1 MRFDVLTIFPEA
13 LAGFLFVGVLGQAIE
28 NRLVFAHLHDL
39 RDFTDDP
46 HRVVDDRPYGGGPG
60 MLLKVEP
67 LVRGIEAIKS
77 GGVKSCFLHEE
88 CDEAPKIQETRSDP
102 KRQRSK
108 WDPNKWRTV
117 LLSSQGRLFTQN
129 DAIEWGKL
137 DGLLLVCGRYEGV
150 DERVVQFVDDEVSI
164 GDYVLTGGEVAAA
177 VVIEA
182 TARMLPGIV
191 GRFESVTS
199 DSFYEKDHLGP
210 PQYTRPP
217 EYRGLRVPEVLLS
230 GDHARIERFRE
241 ERAWEKT
248 MRNRPD
254 LIGLEHARERVP
266 ERAPEQK
273 RDLDRVEDDG

>member
-13 LAGFLFVGVLGQAIE
+13 LTGFLSVGVLGQAIE
-28 NRLVFAHLHDL
+28 NRLVSAHLHDL

-67 LVRGIEAIKS
+67 IVRGIEAIKK
-77 GGVKSCFLHEE
+77 GDIKSCFLHDRCE
-88 CDEAPKIQETRSDP
+88 DDDQETHSAI
-102 KRQRSK
+102 KCK
-108 WDPNKWRTV
+108 TV
-117 LLSSQGRLFTQN
+117 LLSSQGRLFSQN
-129 DAIEWGKL
+129 DALEWGKL
-137 DGLLLVCGRYEGV
+137 DQLLLVCGRYEGV

-177 VVIEA
+177 VIIEA
-182 TARMLPGIV
+182 TARMLPGMV
-191 GRFESVTS
+191 GRFESVTT

-217 EYRGLRVPEVLLS
+217 EFRGLRVPEVLLS

-241 ERAWEKT
+241 SRAWEKT

-254 LIGLEHARERVP
+254 LVGLERI
-266 ERAPEQK
+266 PEQTQ
-273 RDLDRVEDDG
+273 DLDRVERDG

>member
-13 LAGFLFVGVLGQAIE
+13 LTGFLSVGVLGQAIE
-28 NRLVFAHLHDL
+28 NRLVSAHLHDL

-67 LVRGIEAIKS
+67 LVRGIEEIS
-77 GGVKSCFLHEE
+77 
-88 CDEAPKIQETRSDP
+88 
-102 KRQRSK
+102 SK
-108 WDPNKWRTV
+108 MEGHTYRKV
-117 LLSSQGRLFTQN
+117 LLSSQGRLFTQD
-129 DAIEWGKL
+129 DAMEWGKL

-177 VVIEA
+177 VIIEA

-199 DSFYEKDHLGP
+199 DSFYDKNYLGP

-217 EYRGLRVPEVLLS
+217 EYRGLGVPEVLLS

-254 LIGLEHARERVP
+254 LIGLERDPEHAPV
-266 ERAPEQK
+266 QTQ
-273 RDLDRVEDDG
+273 DLDRVNGDG

>member
-13 LAGFLFVGVLGQAIE
+13 LTGFLSVGVLGQAIE

-67 LVRGIEAIKS
+67 LVRGIEEIS
-77 GGVKSCFLHEE
+77 
-88 CDEAPKIQETRSDP
+88 
-102 KRQRSK
+102 SK
-108 WDPNKWRTV
+108 MEGHNYRKV
-117 LLSSQGRLFTQN
+117 LLSSQGRLFTQD

-177 VVIEA
+177 VIIEA

-199 DSFYEKDHLGP
+199 DSFYDKNHLGP

-217 EYRGLRVPEVLLS
+217 EFRGLGVPEVLLS

-254 LIGLEHARERVP
+254 LIGLERTL
-266 ERAPEQK
+266 ERAPAQTQ
-273 RDLDRVEDDG
+273 DLDRVNGDG

>member
-13 LAGFLFVGVLGQAIE
+13 LTGFLSVGVLGQAME
-28 NRLVFAHLHDL
+28 NRLVSVYLHDL
-39 RDFTDDP
+39 RDFTDDR

-67 LVRGIEAIKS
+67 LVRGIEEISSQMK
-77 GGVKSCFLHEE
+77 GQNYRK
-88 CDEAPKIQETRSDP
+88 
-102 KRQRSK
+102 
-108 WDPNKWRTV
+108 V
-117 LLSSQGRLFTQN
+117 LLSSQGRMFTQR

-137 DGLLLVCGRYEGV
+137 GGLLLVCGRYEGV
-150 DERVVQFVDDEVSI
+150 DERVVEFVDDEVSI

-177 VVIEA
+177 VIIEA

-199 DSFYEKDHLGP
+199 DSFYNKNHLGP

-217 EYRGLRVPEVLLS
+217 EFRGLSVPEVLLS
-230 GDHARIERFRE
+230 GDHARIECFRE

-254 LIGLEHARERVP
+254 LIGLEHAP
-266 ERAPEQK
+266 ERAPQQTQ
-273 RDLDRVEDDG
+273 DLDRVNDDG

>member
-13 LAGFLFVGVLGQAIE
+13 LTGFLSVGVLGQAME
-28 NRLVFAHLHDL
+28 NRLVSVYLHDL
-39 RDFTDDP
+39 RDFTDDR

-67 LVRGIEAIKS
+67 LVRGIEEISSQMK
-77 GGVKSCFLHEE
+77 GQNYRK
-88 CDEAPKIQETRSDP
+88 
-102 KRQRSK
+102 
-108 WDPNKWRTV
+108 V
-117 LLSSQGRLFTQN
+117 LLSSQGRMFTQR

-150 DERVVQFVDDEVSI
+150 DERVVEFVDDEVSI

-177 VVIEA
+177 VIIEA

-199 DSFYEKDHLGP
+199 DSFYDKNHLGP

-217 EYRGLRVPEVLLS
+217 EFRGLSVPEVLLS
-230 GDHARIERFRE
+230 GDHARIERFRD

-254 LIGLEHARERVP
+254 LIGLDRAP
-266 ERAPEQK
+266 ERASGKTQ
-273 RDLDRVEDDG
+273 DLDRVNDDG

>member
-13 LAGFLFVGVLGQAIE
+13 LAGFLSVGVLGQAIE
-28 NRLVFAHLHDL
+28 NRLVFVHLHDL

-67 LVRGIEAIKS
+67 LVRGIEAIKA
-77 GGVKSCFLHEE
+77 GEIESCFLHEN
-88 CDEAPKIQETRSDP
+88 CAEAAGIQEKRSDP
-102 KRQRSK
+102 TK
-108 WDPNKWRTV
+108 WKTV
-117 LLSSQGRLFTQN
+117 LLSSQGRLFTQK

-177 VVIEA
+177 VIIEA
-182 TARMLPGIV
+182 TARMLQGIV

-199 DSFYEKDHLGP
+199 DSFYNKDHLGP

-217 EYRGLRVPEVLLS
+217 EFRGLRVPEILLS

-241 ERAWEKT
+241 DRAWEKT

-254 LIGLEHARERVP
+254 LIGLERVP
-266 ERAPEQK
+266 ERI
-273 RDLDRVEDDG
+273 RDLDRAEDDG

>member
-13 LAGFLFVGVLGQAIE
+13 LTGFLSVGVLGQAME
-28 NRLVFAHLHDL
+28 NRLVSVYLHDL
-39 RDFTDDP
+39 RDFTDDR

-67 LVRGIEAIKS
+67 LVRGIEEISSRMEGHNYRK
-77 GGVKSCFLHEE
+77 
-88 CDEAPKIQETRSDP
+88 
-102 KRQRSK
+102 
-108 WDPNKWRTV
+108 V
-117 LLSSQGRLFTQN
+117 LLSSQGRMFTQR

-150 DERVVQFVDDEVSI
+150 DERVVEFVDDEVSI

-177 VVIEA
+177 VIIEA

-199 DSFYEKDHLGP
+199 DSFYNKNHLGP

-217 EYRGLRVPEVLLS
+217 EFRGLSVPEVLLL
-230 GDHARIERFRE
+230 GDHARIERFRD

-254 LIGLEHARERVP
+254 LIGLEHAP
-266 ERAPEQK
+266 ERAPQQTQ
-273 RDLDRVEDDG
+273 DLDRVNDDG

>member
-13 LAGFLFVGVLGQAIE
+13 LTGFLSVGVLGQAME
-28 NRLVFAHLHDL
+28 NRLVSVHLHDL
-39 RDFTDDP
+39 RDFTDDR

-67 LVRGIEAIKS
+67 LVRGIEEISSRMEGHNYRK
-77 GGVKSCFLHEE
+77 
-88 CDEAPKIQETRSDP
+88 
-102 KRQRSK
+102 
-108 WDPNKWRTV
+108 V
-117 LLSSQGRLFTQN
+117 LLSSQGRMFTQR

-150 DERVVQFVDDEVSI
+150 DERVVEFVDDEVSI

-177 VVIEA
+177 VIIEA

-199 DSFYEKDHLGP
+199 DSFYNKNYLGP

-217 EYRGLRVPEVLLS
+217 EFRGLSVPEVLLS
-230 GDHARIERFRE
+230 GDHARIERLRE

-254 LIGLEHARERVP
+254 LIGLEHAP
-266 ERAPEQK
+266 ERAPQQTQ
-273 RDLDRVEDDG
+273 DLDRVNDDG

>member
-13 LAGFLFVGVLGQAIE
+13 LTGFLSVGVLGQAIE
-28 NRLVFAHLHDL
+28 NRLVSAHLHDL

-67 LVRGIEAIKS
+67 LVRGIEEISSQMK
-77 GGVKSCFLHEE
+77 GRNYR
-88 CDEAPKIQETRSDP
+88 KI
-102 KRQRSK
+102 
-108 WDPNKWRTV
+108 
-117 LLSSQGRLFTQN
+117 LLSSQGRLFTQD

-177 VVIEA
+177 VIIEA

-199 DSFYEKDHLGP
+199 DSFYDKNHLGP

-217 EYRGLRVPEVLLS
+217 EFRGLGVPEVLLS

-254 LIGLEHARERVP
+254 LIGLE
-266 ERAPEQK
+266 RAPEHAPGQPQ
-273 RDLDRVEDDG
+273 DLDRVNDDG

>member
-1 MRFDVLTIFPEA
+1 MRFDVLTIFSEA
-13 LAGFLFVGVLGQAIE
+13 LTGFLSVGVLGQAIE
-28 NRLVFAHLHDL
+28 NRLISVYLHDL
-39 RDFTDDP
+39 RDFTDDR

-67 LVRGIEAIKS
+67 LVRGIEEISSQMEGRNYRK
-77 GGVKSCFLHEE
+77 
-88 CDEAPKIQETRSDP
+88 
-102 KRQRSK
+102 
-108 WDPNKWRTV
+108 V
-117 LLSSQGRLFTQN
+117 LLSSQGRLFTQD

-150 DERVVQFVDDEVSI
+150 DERVVKFVDDEVSI

-177 VVIEA
+177 VIIEA

-199 DSFYEKDHLGP
+199 DSFYDKNHLGP

-217 EYRGLRVPEVLLS
+217 EFRGLRVPEVLLS

-254 LIGLEHARERVP
+254 LIGLEHAP
-266 ERAPEQK
+266 EEAPGQPQ
-273 RDLDRVEDDG
+273 DLDRVNDDG

>member
-13 LAGFLFVGVLGQAIE
+13 LAGFLSVGVLGQAIE
-28 NRLVFAHLHDL
+28 NRLVVAHLHDL

-46 HRVVDDRPYGGGPG
+46 HCVVDDRPYGGGPG

-67 LVRGIEAIKS
+67 IVRGIEAIGS
-77 GGVKSCFLHEE
+77 GRVESCFLHERCE
-88 CDEAPKIQETRSDP
+88 EASDDIQEARSDH
-102 KRQRSK
+102 
-108 WDPNKWRTV
+108 NKWGPNCKTI

-137 DGLLLVCGRYEGV
+137 DELLLVCGRYEGV
-150 DERVVQFVDDEVSI
+150 DERVAQFVDDEVSI

-177 VVIEA
+177 VIIEA
-182 TARMLPGIV
+182 TARMLPGMV

-199 DSFYEKDHLGP
+199 DSFYNKDHLGP

-217 EYRGLRVPEVLLS
+217 EFRGLHVPEVLLS

-241 ERAWEKT
+241 DQAWEKT

-254 LIGLEHARERVP
+254 LVGLEQAPKH
-266 ERAPEQK
+266 ERAHSPEQTQ
-273 RDLDRVEDDG
+273 DLDRVENDG

>member
-13 LAGFLFVGVLGQAIE
+13 LTGFLSVGVLGQAIE
-28 NRLVFAHLHDL
+28 NRLVSAHLHDL

-67 LVRGIEAIKS
+67 LVRGIEEIS
-77 GGVKSCFLHEE
+77 SQMEGRNYR
-88 CDEAPKIQETRSDP
+88 KI
-102 KRQRSK
+102 
-108 WDPNKWRTV
+108 
-117 LLSSQGRLFTQN
+117 LLSSQGRLFTQD

-177 VVIEA
+177 VIIEA

-199 DSFYEKDHLGP
+199 DSFYDKNHLGP

-217 EYRGLRVPEVLLS
+217 EFRGLRVPEVLLS

-254 LIGLEHARERVP
+254 LIGLE
-266 ERAPEQK
+266 RAPGQT
-273 RDLDRVEDDG
+273 RDLDRVNGDG

>member
-13 LAGFLFVGVLGQAIE
+13 LTGFLSVGVLGQAIE
-28 NRLVFAHLHDL
+28 NRLVSAHLHDL
-39 RDFTDDP
+39 RDFTNDP

-67 LVRGIEAIKS
+67 LVRGIEEIS
-77 GGVKSCFLHEE
+77 SQMEGRNYR
-88 CDEAPKIQETRSDP
+88 KI
-102 KRQRSK
+102 
-108 WDPNKWRTV
+108 
-117 LLSSQGRLFTQN
+117 LLSSQGRLFTQR
-129 DAIEWGKL
+129 DAIDWGKL

-177 VVIEA
+177 VIIEA

-199 DSFYEKDHLGP
+199 DSFYDKNHLGP

-217 EYRGLRVPEVLLS
+217 EFRGLGVPEVLLS

-254 LIGLEHARERVP
+254 LIGLE
-266 ERAPEQK
+266 RAPGQT
-273 RDLDRVEDDG
+273 RDLDRVNGDG

>member
-1 MRFDVLTIFPEA
+1 MRFDVLTIFPKA
-13 LAGFLFVGVLGQAIE
+13 LTGFLSVGVLGQAME
-28 NRLVFAHLHDL
+28 NRLVSVYLHDL
-39 RDFTDDP
+39 RDFTDDR

-67 LVRGIEAIKS
+67 LVRGIEEISSQMK
-77 GGVKSCFLHEE
+77 GQNYRK
-88 CDEAPKIQETRSDP
+88 
-102 KRQRSK
+102 
-108 WDPNKWRTV
+108 V
-117 LLSSQGRLFTQN
+117 LLSSQGRMFTQR

-150 DERVVQFVDDEVSI
+150 DERVVEFVDDEVSI

-177 VVIEA
+177 VIIEA

-199 DSFYEKDHLGP
+199 DSFYNKNHLGP

-217 EYRGLRVPEVLLS
+217 EFRGLSVPEVLLL
-230 GDHARIERFRE
+230 GDHARIERFRD

-254 LIGLEHARERVP
+254 LIGLEHAP
-266 ERAPEQK
+266 ERAPQQTQ
-273 RDLDRVEDDG
+273 DLDRVNDDG

>member
-13 LAGFLFVGVLGQAIE
+13 LTGFLSVGVLGQAME
-28 NRLVFAHLHDL
+28 NRLVSVYLHDL
-39 RDFTDDP
+39 RDFTDDR

-67 LVRGIEAIKS
+67 LVRGIEEISSQMK
-77 GGVKSCFLHEE
+77 GQNYRK
-88 CDEAPKIQETRSDP
+88 
-102 KRQRSK
+102 
-108 WDPNKWRTV
+108 V
-117 LLSSQGRLFTQN
+117 LLSSQGRMFTQR

-150 DERVVQFVDDEVSI
+150 DERVVEFVDDEVSI

-177 VVIEA
+177 VIIEA

-199 DSFYEKDHLGP
+199 DSFYNKNHLGP

-217 EYRGLRVPEVLLS
+217 EFRGLSVPEVLLL

-254 LIGLEHARERVP
+254 LIGLEHAP
-266 ERAPEQK
+266 ERAPQQTQ
-273 RDLDRVEDDG
+273 DLDRVNDDG

>member
-13 LAGFLFVGVLGQAIE
+13 LTGFLSVGVLGQAIE
-28 NRLVFAHLHDL
+28 NRLVSAHLHDL

-67 LVRGIEAIKS
+67 LVRGIEEIS
-77 GGVKSCFLHEE
+77 SQMEGRNYR
-88 CDEAPKIQETRSDP
+88 KI
-102 KRQRSK
+102 
-108 WDPNKWRTV
+108 
-117 LLSSQGRLFTQN
+117 LLSSQGRLFTQR
-129 DAIEWGKL
+129 DAIDWGKL

-177 VVIEA
+177 VIIEA

-199 DSFYEKDHLGP
+199 DSFYDKNHLGP

-217 EYRGLRVPEVLLS
+217 EFRGLRVPEVLLS

-254 LIGLEHARERVP
+254 LIGLERAP
-266 ERAPEQK
+266 ERAPGQT
-273 RDLDRVEDDG
+273 RDLDRVNGDG